1 MGKFIY
7 FIDTSALFKRY
18 VDETGSLTINR
29 LLDSGASCYISLATL
44 TEVVAN
50 LRRLVD
56 VDKLLTDEEFNLVK
70 EVFLG
75 EIGNGTLQT
84 VDLTPWIILTSLE
97 ICSNKYVTPL
107 DAIQLSSALSIG
119 GETVFICSDNKLLQ
133 LAVDYGLKTFNPV
146 EHDELDND

>member
-1 MGKFIY
+1 MDQSSY

-18 VDETGSLTINR
+18 VEEAGSLTINR
-29 LLDSGASCYISLATL
+29 LLDSGATCYVSLATL
-44 TEVVAN
+44 IEVVSN

-84 VDLTPWIILTSLE
+84 VAITSWIILTSLE

-107 DAIQLSSALSIG
+107 DAIQLSSALSLG
-119 GETVFICSDNKLLQ
+119 KETIFFVCSDSKLLK
-133 LAVDYGLKTFNPV
+133 LAVDCGLRTFNPV
-146 EHDELDND
+146 KQD